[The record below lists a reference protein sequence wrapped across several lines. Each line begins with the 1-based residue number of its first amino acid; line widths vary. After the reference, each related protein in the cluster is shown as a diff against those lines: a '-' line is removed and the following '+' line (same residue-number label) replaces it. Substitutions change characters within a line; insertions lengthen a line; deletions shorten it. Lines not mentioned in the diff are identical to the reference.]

1 MKRNLFLFI
10 MRMQMR
16 KILSL
21 AAILNLAILAAW
33 GQQKSWTA
41 DNGNGTFT
49 NPLFYDEFSDPD
61 MIRVNDTFYLVGTTM
76 HCNPGLVVL
85 ESKDLVNWE
94 FCSYAFDRIPVD
106 DSRFRLEDGKEA
118 YGQGIW
124 APCIRYHEGKFY
136 IFSNINGIGMQ
147 IFVSEN
153 PKGPWKHHN
162 MGGATHDV
170 SVLFD
175 NGKIYAIYG
184 YDEVHCVEIKPDLSG
199 FVEGSDRCIIP
210 RGNAMGE
217 GHHAYKINGR
227 YYIISAD
234 YAPMGRMMCARA
246 DKLEGPY
253 ETRVISCRETMGTEH
268 STWIT
273 NVPMDG
279 AMPEMKKWKMEIR
292 KPNADNMG
300 CATLHQ
306 GGIIQLENGDWW
318 GFSMLDFLA
327 VGRTTCLS
335 PVTWVDGWPYFGL
348 ENNLG
353 RSPRTWFKPDVSTK
367 VTPHAPYVRSDNFD
381 SGKLLPVWQW
391 NHLPDDSKWAIKKGR
406 LRLHTMPAKD
416 FYWAKNTLTQRGIG
430 PVSVTTVTL
439 DASHMKEGD
448 IAGLGLLNIPY
459 EWIGIAIKA
468 KKPCL
473 HYYDLGTDETI
484 EMPLDQPRMFLR
496 ITGDFEHEWAE
507 FSYSFDGVNFRNIG
521 KRLPV
526 PYQTKIFQGA
536 RYALFAFNRQ
546 GKEGGYA
553 EFDDFNVEEPLADR
567 SRNIP
572 LGKTVSFLNLGNRQ
586 WMQANPRKM
595 VYSVWED
602 MKKRNP
608 SDCMFEVQD
617 RGNGKVVLK
626 AVNGTG
632 YMAVA
637 GLGMSGDLRLSSVET
652 EDCLFMWQDML
663 HGQCM
668 LMSLKTHRYVGLD
681 PASGEAYAADW
692 PGTSASRM
700 NGTVFLW
707 KEVKSNGK

>member
-1 MKRNLFLFI
+1 MI
-10 MRMQMR
+10 TY
-16 KILSL
+16 
-21 AAILNLAILAAW
+21 LAIYLLALTTW

-41 DNGNGTFT
+41 DNGNGTYT

-61 MIRVNDTFYLVGTTM
+61 LIRVKDTFYLVGTTM

-85 ESKDLVNWE
+85 ESKDLVNWD
-94 FCSYAFDRIPVD
+94 FCSYAFERMDID
-106 DSRFRLEDGKEA
+106 DPRFRLENGKEA

-124 APCIRYHEGKFY
+124 APCIRYHDGKFY

-147 IFVSEN
+147 VYVSSN

-162 MGGATHDV
+162 MGGAIHDV

-175 NGKIYAIYG
+175 EGKIYAVYG
-184 YDEVHCVEIKPDLSG
+184 YDEVHCIEIKPDFSG
-199 FVEGSDRCIIP
+199 YVEGSDRCLIP

-217 GHHAYKINGR
+217 GHHAYKIDGK

-268 STWIT
+268 STWVV
-273 NVPMDG
+273 NMPMDG
-279 AMPEMKKWKMEIR
+279 LMPEAGKWKPEIS

-306 GGIIQLENGDWW
+306 GGIVQLENGDWW

-353 RSPRTWFKPDVSTK
+353 RSPRTWIKPDVAAK
-367 VTPHAPYVRSDNFD
+367 VTPHAPYMRSDNFD
-381 SGKLLPVWQW
+381 TGKLLPVWQW
-391 NHLPDDSKWAIKKGR
+391 NHLPDDRQWSLKRGR
-406 LRLHTMPAKD
+406 LRLNAMPAKD
-416 FYWAKNTLTQRGIG
+416 LYWAKNTLTQRGIG
-430 PVSVTTVTL
+430 PVSIATVTL
-439 DASHMKEGD
+439 DASHLKEGD

-459 EWIGIAIKA
+459 EWVGVTIKNG
-468 KKPCL
+468 KSIL
-473 HYYDLGTDETI
+473 SYYDLGTDKVIET
-484 EMPLDQPRMFLR
+484 PLMQSRIHLR
-496 ITGDFEHEWAE
+496 ITGDFEHEWAQ
-507 FSYSFDGVNFRNIG
+507 FSFSKDGVNFQDIG
-521 KRLPV
+521 DKLVV

-546 GKEGGYA
+546 ERTGGYA
-553 EFDDFNVEEPLADR
+553 EFDDFTVEEPLADR

-572 LGKTVSFLNLGNRQ
+572 LGRVGSFLNLSNHQR
-586 WMQANPRKM
+586 MQAHPRKM
-595 VYSVWED
+595 VYSVWKGAKEYD
-602 MKKRNP
+602 TT
-608 SDCMFEVQD
+608 DCRFKVLD
-617 RGNGKVVLK
+617 RGNGKVVLE
-626 AVNGTG
+626 AMNGTG
-632 YMAVA
+632 YVTVA
-637 GLGMSGDLRLSSVET
+637 GLGMSGDLRLSPEET
-652 EDCLFMWQDML
+652 EDCLFLWQDML

-668 LMSLKTHRYVGLD
+668 LLSLKTHRYVGLD
-681 PASGEAYAADW
+681 PASGEPYAADW
-692 PGTSASRM
+692 AGTSASRSG
-700 NGTVFLW
+700 GTVFQW
-707 KEVKSNGK
+707 EDAEFK

>member
-1 MKRNLFLFI
+1 MKRILFI
-10 MRMQMR
+10 
-16 KILSL
+16 LV
-21 AAILNLAILAAW
+21 AIYLVTQTVW

-41 DNGNGTFT
+41 DNGNGTYT

-61 MIRVNDTFYLVGTTM
+61 LIRVKDTFYLVGTTM

-85 ESKDLVNWE
+85 ESKDLVNWD
-94 FCSYAFDRIPVD
+94 FCSYAFERMDID
-106 DSRFRLEDGKEA
+106 DPRFRLENGKEA

-124 APCIRYHEGKFY
+124 APCIRYHDGQFY

-147 IFVSEN
+147 VYVSSN

-162 MGGATHDV
+162 MGGAIHDV

-175 NGKIYAIYG
+175 EGKIYAVYG
-184 YDEVHCVEIKPDLSG
+184 YDEVHCIEIKPDFSG
-199 FVEGSDRCIIP
+199 YVEGSDRCLIP

-217 GHHAYKINGR
+217 GHHAYKIDGK

-268 STWIT
+268 STWVV
-273 NVPMDG
+273 NMPMDG
-279 AMPEMKKWKMEIR
+279 LMPEAGKWKPEIS

-306 GGIIQLENGDWW
+306 GGIVQLENGDWW

-353 RSPRTWFKPDVSTK
+353 RSPRTWIKPDVAAK
-367 VTPHAPYVRSDNFD
+367 VTPHAPYMRSDNFD
-381 SGKLLPVWQW
+381 TGKLLPVWQW
-391 NHLPDDSKWAIKKGR
+391 NHLPDDRQWSLKRGR
-406 LRLHTMPAKD
+406 LRLNAMPAKD
-416 FYWAKNTLTQRGIG
+416 LYWAKNTLTQRGIG
-430 PVSVTTVTL
+430 PVSIATVTL
-439 DASHMKEGD
+439 DASHLKEGD

-459 EWIGIAIKA
+459 EWAGITIKNG
-468 KKPCL
+468 KSIL
-473 HYYDLGTDETI
+473 SYYDLGTDKVIET
-484 EMPLDQPRMFLR
+484 PLMQSRIHLR
-496 ITGDFEHEWAE
+496 ITGDFEHEWAQ
-507 FSYSFDGVNFRNIG
+507 FSFSKDGVNFQDIG
-521 KRLPV
+521 DKLVV

-546 GKEGGYA
+546 ERTGGYA
-553 EFDDFNVEEPLADR
+553 EFDDFTVEEPLADR

-572 LGKTVSFLNLGNRQ
+572 LGRVGSFLNLSNHQR
-586 WMQANPRKM
+586 MQAHPRKM
-595 VYSVWED
+595 VYSVWKGAKEY
-602 MKKRNP
+602 NTT
-608 SDCMFEVQD
+608 DCRFKVLD

-626 AVNGTG
+626 AMNGTG
-632 YMAVA
+632 YVTVA
-637 GLGMSGDLRLSSVET
+637 GLGMSGDLRLSPEET
-652 EDCLFMWQDML
+652 EDCLFLWQDML

-668 LMSLKTHRYVGLD
+668 LLSLKTHRYVGLD
-681 PASGEAYAADW
+681 PASGEPYAADW
-692 PGTSASRM
+692 AGTSASRSG
-700 NGTVFLW
+700 GTVFQW
-707 KEVKSNGK
+707 EDAEFK

>member
-1 MKRNLFLFI
+1 MKRILFI
-10 MRMQMR
+10 
-16 KILSL
+16 LV
-21 AAILNLAILAAW
+21 AIYLVTQAAW

-41 DNGNGTFT
+41 DNGNGTYT

-61 MIRVNDTFYLVGTTM
+61 LIRVKDTFYLVGTTM

-85 ESKDLVNWE
+85 ESKDLVNWD
-94 FCSYAFDRIPVD
+94 FCSYAFERMDID
-106 DSRFRLEDGKEA
+106 DPRFRLENGKEA

-124 APCIRYHEGKFY
+124 APCIRYHDGKFY

-147 IFVSEN
+147 VYVSSN

-162 MGGATHDV
+162 MGGAIHDV

-175 NGKIYAIYG
+175 EGKIYAVYG
-184 YDEVHCVEIKPDLSG
+184 YDEVHCIEIKPDFSG
-199 FVEGSDRCIIP
+199 YVEGSDRCLIP

-217 GHHAYKINGR
+217 GHHAYKIDGK

-268 STWIT
+268 STWVV
-273 NVPMDG
+273 NMPMDG
-279 AMPEMKKWKMEIR
+279 LMPEAGKWKPEIS

-306 GGIIQLENGDWW
+306 GGIVQLENGDWW

-353 RSPRTWFKPDVSTK
+353 RSPRTWIKPDVAAK
-367 VTPHAPYVRSDNFD
+367 VTPHAPYMRSDNFD
-381 SGKLLPVWQW
+381 TGKLLPVWQW
-391 NHLPDDSKWAIKKGR
+391 NHLPDDRQWSLKRGR
-406 LRLHTMPAKD
+406 LRLNAMPAKD
-416 FYWAKNTLTQRGIG
+416 LYWAKNTLTQRGIG
-430 PVSVTTVTL
+430 PVSIATVTL
-439 DASHMKEGD
+439 DASHLKEGD

-459 EWIGIAIKA
+459 EWVGVTIKNG
-468 KKPCL
+468 KSIL
-473 HYYDLGTDETI
+473 SYYDLGTDKTI
-484 EMPLDQPRMFLR
+484 ETPLMQSRIHLR
-496 ITGDFEHEWAE
+496 ITGDFEHEWAQ
-507 FSYSFDGVNFRNIG
+507 FSFSKDGVNFQDIG
-521 KRLPV
+521 DKLVV

-546 GKEGGYA
+546 ERTGGYA
-553 EFDDFNVEEPLADR
+553 EFDDFTVEEPLADR

-572 LGKTVSFLNLGNRQ
+572 LGRVGSFLNLSNHQR
-586 WMQANPRKM
+586 MQAHPRKM
-595 VYSVWED
+595 VYSVWKGAKEYD
-602 MKKRNP
+602 TT
-608 SDCMFEVQD
+608 DCRFKVLD
-617 RGNGKVVLK
+617 RGNGKVVLE
-626 AVNGTG
+626 AMNGTG
-632 YMAVA
+632 YVTVA
-637 GLGMSGDLRLSSVET
+637 GLGMSGDLRLSPEET
-652 EDCLFMWQDML
+652 EDCLFLWQDML

-668 LMSLKTHRYVGLD
+668 LLSLKTHRYVGLD
-681 PASGEAYAADW
+681 PASGEPYAADW
-692 PGTSASRM
+692 AGTSASRSG
-700 NGTVFLW
+700 GTVFQW
-707 KEVKSNGK
+707 EDAEFK

>member
-1 MKRNLFLFI
+1 MKRILFI
-10 MRMQMR
+10 
-16 KILSL
+16 LV
-21 AAILNLAILAAW
+21 AIYLVTQAAW

-41 DNGNGTFT
+41 DNGNGTYT

-61 MIRVNDTFYLVGTTM
+61 LIRVKDTFYLVGTTM

-85 ESKDLVNWE
+85 ESKDLVNWD
-94 FCSYAFDRIPVD
+94 FCSYAFERMDID
-106 DSRFRLEDGKEA
+106 DPRFRLENGKEA

-124 APCIRYHEGKFY
+124 APCIRYHDGQFY

-147 IFVSEN
+147 VYVSSN

-162 MGGATHDV
+162 MGGAIHDV

-175 NGKIYAIYG
+175 EGKIYAVYG
-184 YDEVHCVEIKPDLSG
+184 YDEVHCIEIKPDFSG
-199 FVEGSDRCIIP
+199 YVEGSDRCLIP

-217 GHHAYKINGR
+217 GHHAYKIDGK

-268 STWIT
+268 STWVV
-273 NVPMDG
+273 NMPMDG
-279 AMPEMKKWKMEIR
+279 LMPEAGKWKPEIS

-306 GGIIQLENGDWW
+306 GGIVQLENGDWW

-353 RSPRTWFKPDVSTK
+353 RSPRTWIKPDVAAK
-367 VTPHAPYVRSDNFD
+367 VTPHAPYMRSDNFD
-381 SGKLLPVWQW
+381 TGKLLPVWQW
-391 NHLPDDSKWAIKKGR
+391 NHLPDDRQWSLKRGR
-406 LRLHTMPAKD
+406 LRLNAMPAKD
-416 FYWAKNTLTQRGIG
+416 LYWAKNTLTQRGIG
-430 PVSVTTVTL
+430 PVSIATVTL
-439 DASHMKEGD
+439 DASHLKEGD

-459 EWIGIAIKA
+459 EWVGVTIKNG
-468 KKPCL
+468 KSIL
-473 HYYDLGTDETI
+473 SYYDLGTDKTI
-484 EMPLDQPRMFLR
+484 ETPLMQSRIHLR
-496 ITGDFEHEWAE
+496 ITGDFEHEWAQ
-507 FSYSFDGVNFRNIG
+507 FSFSKDGVNFQDIG
-521 KRLPV
+521 DKLVV

-546 GKEGGYA
+546 ERTGGYA
-553 EFDDFNVEEPLADR
+553 EFDDFTVEEPLADR

-572 LGKTVSFLNLGNRQ
+572 LGRVGSFLNLSNHQR
-586 WMQANPRKM
+586 MQAHPRKM
-595 VYSVWED
+595 VYSVWKGAKEYD
-602 MKKRNP
+602 TT
-608 SDCMFEVQD
+608 DCRFKVLD
-617 RGNGKVVLK
+617 RGNGKVVLE
-626 AVNGTG
+626 AMNGTG
-632 YMAVA
+632 YVTVA
-637 GLGMSGDLRLSSVET
+637 GLGMSGDLRLSPEET
-652 EDCLFMWQDML
+652 EDCLFLWQDML

-668 LMSLKTHRYVGLD
+668 LLSLKTHRYVGLD
-681 PASGEAYAADW
+681 PASGEPYAADW
-692 PGTSASRM
+692 AGTSASRSG
-700 NGTVFLW
+700 GTVFQW
-707 KEVKSNGK
+707 EDAEFK

>member
-1 MKRNLFLFI
+1 MKRILFI
-10 MRMQMR
+10 
-16 KILSL
+16 LV
-21 AAILNLAILAAW
+21 AIYLVTQAAW

-41 DNGNGTFT
+41 DNGNGTYT

-61 MIRVNDTFYLVGTTM
+61 LIRVKDTFYLVGTTM

-85 ESKDLVNWE
+85 ESKDLVNWD
-94 FCSYAFDRIPVD
+94 FCSYAFERMDID
-106 DSRFRLEDGKEA
+106 DPRFRLENGKEA

-124 APCIRYHEGKFY
+124 APCIRYHDGKFY

-147 IFVSEN
+147 VYVSSN

-162 MGGATHDV
+162 MGGAIHDV

-175 NGKIYAIYG
+175 EGKIYAVYG
-184 YDEVHCVEIKPDLSG
+184 YDEVHCIEIKPDFSG
-199 FVEGSDRCIIP
+199 YVEGSDRCLIP

-217 GHHAYKINGR
+217 GHHAYKIDGK

-268 STWIT
+268 STWVVNI
-273 NVPMDG
+273 PMDG
-279 AMPEMKKWKMEIR
+279 LMPEAGKWKPEIS

-306 GGIIQLENGDWW
+306 GGIVQLENGDWW

-353 RSPRTWFKPDVSTK
+353 RSPRTWIKPDVAAK
-367 VTPHAPYVRSDNFD
+367 VTPHAPYMRSDNFD
-381 SGKLLPVWQW
+381 TGKLLPVWQW
-391 NHLPDDSKWAIKKGR
+391 NHLPDDRQWSLKRGR
-406 LRLHTMPAKD
+406 LRLNAMPAKD
-416 FYWAKNTLTQRGIG
+416 LYWAKNTLTQRGIG
-430 PVSVTTVTL
+430 PVSIATVTL
-439 DASHMKEGD
+439 DASHLKEGD

-459 EWIGIAIKA
+459 EWVGVTIKNG
-468 KKPCL
+468 KSIL
-473 HYYDLGTDETI
+473 SYYDLGTDKTI
-484 EMPLDQPRMFLR
+484 ETPLMQSRIHLR
-496 ITGDFEHEWAE
+496 ITGDFEHEWAQ
-507 FSYSFDGVNFRNIG
+507 FSFSKDGVNFQDIG
-521 KRLPV
+521 DKLVV

-546 GKEGGYA
+546 ERTGGYA
-553 EFDDFNVEEPLADR
+553 EFDDFTVEEPLADR

-572 LGKTVSFLNLGNRQ
+572 LGRVGSFLNLSNHQR
-586 WMQANPRKM
+586 MQAHPRKM
-595 VYSVWED
+595 VYSVWKGAKEYD
-602 MKKRNP
+602 TT
-608 SDCMFEVQD
+608 DCRFKVLD
-617 RGNGKVVLK
+617 RGNGKVVLE
-626 AVNGTG
+626 AMNGTG
-632 YMAVA
+632 YVTVA
-637 GLGMSGDLRLSSVET
+637 GLGMSGDLRLSPEET
-652 EDCLFMWQDML
+652 EDCLFLWQDML

-668 LMSLKTHRYVGLD
+668 LLSLKTHRYVGLD
-681 PASGEAYAADW
+681 PASGEPYAADW
-692 PGTSASRM
+692 AGTSASRSG
-700 NGTVFLW
+700 GTVFQW
-707 KEVKSNGK
+707 EDAEFK

>member
-1 MKRNLFLFI
+1 MKRILFI
-10 MRMQMR
+10 
-16 KILSL
+16 LV
-21 AAILNLAILAAW
+21 AIYLVTQAAW

-41 DNGNGTFT
+41 DNGNGTYT

-61 MIRVNDTFYLVGTTM
+61 LIRVKDTFYLVGTTM

-85 ESKDLVNWE
+85 ESKDLVNWD
-94 FCSYAFDRIPVD
+94 FCSYAFERMDIDNP
-106 DSRFRLEDGKEA
+106 RFRLENGKEA

-124 APCIRYHEGKFY
+124 APCIRYHDGKFY

-147 IFVSEN
+147 VYVSSN

-162 MGGATHDV
+162 MGGAIHDV

-175 NGKIYAIYG
+175 EGKIYAVYG
-184 YDEVHCVEIKPDLSG
+184 YDEVHCIEIKPDFSG
-199 FVEGSDRCIIP
+199 YVEGSDRCLIP

-217 GHHAYKINGR
+217 GHHAYKIDGK

-268 STWIT
+268 STWVV
-273 NVPMDG
+273 NMPMDG
-279 AMPEMKKWKMEIR
+279 LMPEAGKWKPEIS

-306 GGIIQLENGDWW
+306 GGIVQLENGDWW

-353 RSPRTWFKPDVSTK
+353 RSPRTWIKPDVAAK
-367 VTPHAPYVRSDNFD
+367 VTPHAPYMRSDNFD
-381 SGKLLPVWQW
+381 TGKLLPVWQW
-391 NHLPDDSKWAIKKGR
+391 NHLPDDRQWSLKRGR
-406 LRLHTMPAKD
+406 LRLNAMPAKD
-416 FYWAKNTLTQRGIG
+416 LYWAKNTLTQRGIG
-430 PVSVTTVTL
+430 PVSIATVTL
-439 DASHMKEGD
+439 DASHLKEGD

-459 EWIGIAIKA
+459 EWAGITIKNG
-468 KKPCL
+468 KSIL
-473 HYYDLGTDETI
+473 SYYDLGTDKVIET
-484 EMPLDQPRMFLR
+484 PLMQSRIHLR
-496 ITGDFEHEWAE
+496 ITGDFEHEWAQ
-507 FSYSFDGVNFRNIG
+507 FSFSKDGVNFQDIG
-521 KRLPV
+521 DKLVV

-546 GKEGGYA
+546 ERTGGYA
-553 EFDDFNVEEPLADR
+553 EFDDFTVEEPLADR

-572 LGKTVSFLNLGNRQ
+572 LGRVGSFLNLSNHQR
-586 WMQANPRKM
+586 MQAHPRKM
-595 VYSVWED
+595 VYSVWKGAKEY
-602 MKKRNP
+602 NTT
-608 SDCMFEVQD
+608 DCRFKVLD

-626 AVNGTG
+626 AMNGTG
-632 YMAVA
+632 YVTVA
-637 GLGMSGDLRLSSVET
+637 GLGMSGDLRLSPEET
-652 EDCLFMWQDML
+652 EDCLFLWQDML

-668 LMSLKTHRYVGLD
+668 LLSLKTHRYVGLD
-681 PASGEAYAADW
+681 PASGEPYAADW
-692 PGTSASRM
+692 AGTSASRSG
-700 NGTVFLW
+700 GTVFQW
-707 KEVKSNGK
+707 EDAEFK

>member
-1 MKRNLFLFI
+1 MKRILFI
-10 MRMQMR
+10 
-16 KILSL
+16 LV
-21 AAILNLAILAAW
+21 AIYLVTQAAW

-41 DNGNGTFT
+41 DNGNGTYT

-61 MIRVNDTFYLVGTTM
+61 LIRVKDTFYLVGTTM

-85 ESKDLVNWE
+85 ESKDLVNWD
-94 FCSYAFDRIPVD
+94 FCSYAFERMDID
-106 DSRFRLEDGKEA
+106 DPRFRLENGKEA

-124 APCIRYHEGKFY
+124 APCIRYHDGKFY

-147 IFVSEN
+147 VYVSSN

-162 MGGATHDV
+162 MGGAIHDV

-175 NGKIYAIYG
+175 EGKIYAVYG
-184 YDEVHCVEIKPDLSG
+184 YDEVHCIEIKPDFSG
-199 FVEGSDRCIIP
+199 YVEGSDRCLIP

-217 GHHAYKINGR
+217 GHHAYKIDGK

-268 STWIT
+268 STWVV
-273 NVPMDG
+273 NMPMDG
-279 AMPEMKKWKMEIR
+279 LMPEAGKWKPEIS

-306 GGIIQLENGDWW
+306 GGIVQLENGDWW

-353 RSPRTWFKPDVSTK
+353 RSPRTWIKPDVAAK
-367 VTPHAPYVRSDNFD
+367 VTPHAPYMRSDNFD
-381 SGKLLPVWQW
+381 TGKLLPVWQW
-391 NHLPDDSKWAIKKGR
+391 NHLPDDRQWSLKRGR
-406 LRLHTMPAKD
+406 LRLNAMPAKD
-416 FYWAKNTLTQRGIG
+416 LYWAKNTLTQRGIG
-430 PVSVTTVTL
+430 PVSIATVTL
-439 DASHMKEGD
+439 DASHLKEGD

-459 EWIGIAIKA
+459 EWVGVTIKNG
-468 KKPCL
+468 KSIL
-473 HYYDLGTDETI
+473 SYYDLGTDKVIET
-484 EMPLDQPRMFLR
+484 PLMQSRIHLR
-496 ITGDFEHEWAE
+496 ITGDFEHEWAQ
-507 FSYSFDGVNFRNIG
+507 FSFSKDGVNFQDIG
-521 KRLPV
+521 DKLVV

-546 GKEGGYA
+546 ERTGGYA
-553 EFDDFNVEEPLADR
+553 EFDDFTVEEPLADR

-572 LGKTVSFLNLGNRQ
+572 LGRVGSFLNLSNHQR
-586 WMQANPRKM
+586 MQAHPRKM
-595 VYSVWED
+595 VYSVWKGAKEYD
-602 MKKRNP
+602 TT
-608 SDCMFEVQD
+608 DCRFKVLD
-617 RGNGKVVLK
+617 RGNGKVVLE
-626 AVNGTG
+626 AMNGTG
-632 YMAVA
+632 YVTVA
-637 GLGMSGDLRLSSVET
+637 GLGMSGDLRLSPEET
-652 EDCLFMWQDML
+652 EDCLFLWQDML

-668 LMSLKTHRYVGLD
+668 LLSLKTHRYVGLD
-681 PASGEAYAADW
+681 PASGEPYAADW
-692 PGTSASRM
+692 AGTSASRSG
-700 NGTVFLW
+700 GTVFQW
-707 KEVKSNGK
+707 EDAEFK

>member
-1 MKRNLFLFI
+1 MKRILFI
-10 MRMQMR
+10 
-16 KILSL
+16 LV
-21 AAILNLAILAAW
+21 AIYLVTQAAW

-41 DNGNGTFT
+41 DNGNGTYT

-61 MIRVNDTFYLVGTTM
+61 LIRVKDTFYLVGTTM

-85 ESKDLVNWE
+85 ESKDLVNWD
-94 FCSYAFDRIPVD
+94 FCSYAFERMDID
-106 DSRFRLEDGKEA
+106 DPRFRLENGKEA

-124 APCIRYHEGKFY
+124 APCIRYHDGKFY

-147 IFVSEN
+147 VYVSSN

-162 MGGATHDV
+162 MGGAIHDV

-175 NGKIYAIYG
+175 EGKIYAVYG
-184 YDEVHCVEIKPDLSG
+184 YDEVHCIEIKPDFSG
-199 FVEGSDRCIIP
+199 YVEGSDRCLIP

-217 GHHAYKINGR
+217 GHHAYKIDGK

-268 STWIT
+268 STWVV
-273 NVPMDG
+273 NMPMDG
-279 AMPEMKKWKMEIR
+279 LMPEAGKWKPEIS

-306 GGIIQLENGDWW
+306 GGIVQLENGDWW

-353 RSPRTWFKPDVSTK
+353 RSPRTWIKPDVAAK
-367 VTPHAPYVRSDNFD
+367 VTPHAPYMRSDNFD
-381 SGKLLPVWQW
+381 TGKLLPVWQW
-391 NHLPDDSKWAIKKGR
+391 NHLPDDRQWSLKRGR
-406 LRLHTMPAKD
+406 LRLNAMPAKD
-416 FYWAKNTLTQRGIG
+416 LYWAKNTLTQRGIG
-430 PVSVTTVTL
+430 PVSIATVTL
-439 DASHMKEGD
+439 DASHLKEGD

-459 EWIGIAIKA
+459 EWAGITIKNG
-468 KKPCL
+468 KSIL
-473 HYYDLGTDETI
+473 SYYDLGTDKVIET
-484 EMPLDQPRMFLR
+484 PLMQSRIHLR
-496 ITGDFEHEWAE
+496 ITGDFEHEWAQ
-507 FSYSFDGVNFRNIG
+507 FSFSKDGVNFQDIG
-521 KRLPV
+521 DKLVV

-546 GKEGGYA
+546 ERTGGYA
-553 EFDDFNVEEPLADR
+553 EFDDFTVEEPLADR

-572 LGKTVSFLNLGNRQ
+572 LGRVGSFLNLSNHQR
-586 WMQANPRKM
+586 MQAHPRKM
-595 VYSVWED
+595 VYSVWKGAKEY
-602 MKKRNP
+602 NTT
-608 SDCMFEVQD
+608 DCRFKVLD

-626 AVNGTG
+626 AMNGTG
-632 YMAVA
+632 YVTVA
-637 GLGMSGDLRLSSVET
+637 GLGMSGDLRLSPEET
-652 EDCLFMWQDML
+652 EDCLFLWQDML

-668 LMSLKTHRYVGLD
+668 LLSLKTHRYVGLD
-681 PASGEAYAADW
+681 PASGEPYAADW
-692 PGTSASRM
+692 AGTSASRSG
-700 NGTVFLW
+700 GTVFQW
-707 KEVKSNGK
+707 EDAEFK